1 MSLESTQGE
10 NRYQNLINCIHNK
23 KTSTSCIEQ
32 HMRVGK
38 KGGKIIQLFK
48 AQTLTIRLLQTGKL
62 VIDTGSLKYLVIIN
76 IG

>member
-1 MSLESTQGE
+1 
-10 NRYQNLINCIHNK
+10 
-23 KTSTSCIEQ
+23 
-32 HMRVGK
+32 MRVGK